1 MKAISGRLRRLE
13 GRLVPQVNEKVQ
25 RAAAILRE
33 RRRRRLEAAGQPFE
47 EQQQEVVSAG
57 SSRRLSLAETIR
69 ERRRMRLAEP
79 PKADQTGA

>member
-13 GRLVPQVNEKVQ
+13 GRLVPQENEKVH

-33 RRRRRLEAAGQPFE
+33 RRQRRLEAAGEQFE
-47 EQQQEVVSAG
+47 EQPQEVISAG

-69 ERRRMRLAEP
+69 ERRRIRLAELS
-79 PKADQTGA
+79 KADQTGA